1 LHYSH
6 YVKYNI
12 RSSHYGHKICIICIM
27 LSYFDLRKGV
37 KFILDDEPYEV
48 LEFQQIYKAQD
59 MVVARTKIRNLING
73 KVLERTFHQDDKF
86 EEAELEKVEVKF
98 LFTHRGKFGF
108 CETQNPRTRFELAE
122 EQIGESSKFLK
133 SNQNL
138 IGIKFQGKIINVSLP
153 IKVQLKVIEAP
164 PGVKG
169 NRSQAGTKTVTLET
183 GAKINVPLF
192 VEEGDI
198 IEINTETG
206 EYTRRIT

>member
-1 LHYSH
+1 
-6 YVKYNI
+6 
-12 RSSHYGHKICIICIM
+12 M

-37 KFILDDEPYEV
+37 KFILDGEPFEV
-48 LEFQQIYKAQD
+48 LEFQQIGKAQD
-59 MVVARTKIRNLING
+59 VVVAKTKIRNLITG
-73 KVLERTFHQDDKF
+73 KVIEKNFHQDDTF
-86 EEAELEKVEVKF
+86 EEAEIEKVEIRF
-98 LFTHRGKFGF
+98 LYFHRGKLCFS
-108 CETQNPRTRFELAE
+108 ELRNPSKRFEVTE
-122 EQIGESSKFLK
+122 GQIGESSKFLK